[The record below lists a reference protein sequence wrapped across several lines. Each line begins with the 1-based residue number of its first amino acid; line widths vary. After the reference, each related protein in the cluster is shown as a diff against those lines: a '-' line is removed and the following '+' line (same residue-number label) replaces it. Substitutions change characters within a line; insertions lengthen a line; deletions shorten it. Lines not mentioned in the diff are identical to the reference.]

1 MAPGSPGARP
11 AGLIFTLTKVE
22 FWKAA
27 GAGGVSPREEVPP
40 WRGAT
45 NAMRAELSCGPL
57 TTTESEN
64 SSKHSLTEKTWT
76 LLRHEIINQIRTC
89 FYSTLI

>member
-1 MAPGSPGARP
+1 MSTAPGSPGARP

-27 GAGGVSPREEVPP
+27 GAGGVSPREGVPP
-40 WRGAT
+40 WRGAS

-57 TTTESEN
+57 TTTESDH
-64 SSKHSLTEKTWT
+64 SSELSLTEKAWT
-76 LLRHEIINQIRTC
+76 L
-89 FYSTLI
+89 